1 MADNST
7 GNSLFQTWI
16 NRALWTVLTGSV
28 SGLLAIHV
36 WVFLAILERPTNIQA
51 EKLVQSYAL
60 NEDEVR
66 KMLQREAP
74 YLKDRERILRS
85 LNGKYYLKVN
95 GTEYALTV
103 DTGSNDGAINFDDGD
118 VTTLGALRTT
128 SVQKYFEG
136 KIAHWTA
143 YNNVPTVADR
153 TLVRNFLGITY
164 GVTIAS

>member
-85 LNGKYYLKVN
+85 LNDIDTRLITAVNDNTTAIVRLNEGIKHLLEVRPAEVLKEVQ
-95 GTEYALTV
+95 ALSQRI
-103 DTGSNDGAINFDDGD
+103 DQFN
-118 VTTLGALRTT
+118 
-128 SVQKYFEG
+128 K
-136 KIAHWTA
+136 
-143 YNNVPTVADR
+143 
-153 TLVRNFLGITY
+153 
-164 GVTIAS
+164 